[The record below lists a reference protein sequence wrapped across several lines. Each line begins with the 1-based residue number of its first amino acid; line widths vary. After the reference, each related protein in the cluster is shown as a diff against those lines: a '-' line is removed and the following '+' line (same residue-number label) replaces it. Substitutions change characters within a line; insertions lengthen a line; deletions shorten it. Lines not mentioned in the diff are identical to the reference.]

1 MYIPC
6 TNTHLQRLTR
16 AVVGIAPQDDL
27 PDLMQDAVLLLE
39 IPLPLFASLVRQVS
53 LQEVK
58 KLNSLVM
65 QLRELILWYTGL
77 ASGNIPFHA
86 QNEDIHHVG
95 TWIRNMLHW
104 QAAQTGVCFGVV
116 DCSVDKLN
124 LVYKSIYHDVTGI

>member
-6 TNTHLQRLTR
+6 TNTHLRRLTR
-16 AVVGIAPQDDL
+16 AIVGIAPQDDL
-27 PDLMQDAVLLLE
+27 PDLVQNAVSLFE

-58 KLNSLVM
+58 KLNSLVL
-65 QLRELILWYTGL
+65 QLGELILWYTGL

-95 TWIRNMLHW
+95 TWIRNML
-104 QAAQTGVCFGVV
+104 QAAQTGACFGVV